1 MSIDLDGI
9 IYRSV
14 YVTPGV
20 YRMVQ
25 KDDFDAMVER
35 IEDLELQLESAIKE
49 RDEYRSRI
57 DAMFWCEACDRLEI
71 ERTPENAVHDERAA
85 VVAWLREEMHHG
97 WEADAIERGEHR
109 RENTGTNEVVKRQE
123 GTIRTVRDESLCMTS
138 VYIDDELVEIVSDL
152 QLMLMP
158 RDGVSVDWSA
168 WRAAKLKGVEHRRE
182 EGA

>member
-71 ERTPENAVHDERAA
+71 ERIPENAVHDERAA
-85 VVAWLREEMHHG
+85 VISWLRQEFEDKRTRYA
-97 WEADAIERGEHR
+97 ADAIERGEHR
-109 RENTGTNEVVKRQE
+109 RE
-123 GTIRTVRDESLCMTS
+123 
-138 VYIDDELVEIVSDL
+138 
-152 QLMLMP
+152 
-158 RDGVSVDWSA
+158 
-168 WRAAKLKGVEHRRE
+168 